1 MLMLNVKINDK
12 TSDANPD
19 LCLISIISP
28 DPDPFQMWSGIRIP
42 NRYNMIRLRIKYNKK
57 QLPRKLQ
64 FCSGNQ
70 VYVVDLVLIF
80 LNMKSSF
87 INIE

>member
-1 MLMLNVKINDK
+1 MLNVKINDK

-42 NRYNMIRLRIKYNKK
+42 NRYNMIRLRIKYNKINYPENYNFVQEIK
-57 QLPRKLQ
+57 
-64 FCSGNQ
+64 C
-70 VYVVDLVLIF
+70 
-80 LNMKSSF
+80 MSS
-87 INIE
+87 I